1 MATRQITV
9 ERFSVI
15 SSKSFQAVLSAIE
28 AKIGRPDISRFIRE
42 VAASRTEREMEEIV
56 HGAVGSS
63 DLMEF
68 IRFDIGEFCAR
79 SSASGLPGVCALS
92 RVTRSS

>member
-28 AKIGRPDISRFIRE
+28 AKTGRPDISSLFGRSPPRE
-42 VAASRTEREMEEIV
+42 PNVKWKRSFTARLDRRT
-56 HGAVGSS
+56 
-63 DLMEF
+63 
-68 IRFDIGEFCAR
+68 
-79 SSASGLPGVCALS
+79 
-92 RVTRSS
+92 